1 MDIVQITDLHLSK
14 DKGNEL
20 YNINTYNSAKTI
32 IEYIAKHKKSID
44 YLIITGDISEDSTM
58 QSYSHLLDLLKPIKS
73 NIYLM
78 PGNHDSYEQIKLCCS
93 LSTVKSDIFFSNDKW
108 VVFMFNTK
116 KEHSPNGFL
125 KQDEIEL
132 FKKLLS
138 DYPNKNFMIFLHH
151 HPVLIGSESMDTMI
165 IENAQLLIDL
175 IKSHNNIKGV
185 SWGHIHNVFETE
197 INNAKLFSSPSTC
210 FQSKPKSKNFTI
222 DSNLY
227 PGYRIINLGGK
238 GVIETSVVRVK
249 I

>member
-14 DKGNEL
+14 NKKNEL
-20 YNINTYNSAKTI
+20 HNINTYNSAKTV
-32 IEYIAKHKKSID
+32 IEYVAKHEKSID

-73 NIYLM
+73 NVYLM

-93 LSTVKSDIFFSNDKW
+93 RSTVKSDVFFSNDKW
-108 VVFMFNTK
+108 VIFMFNTK
-116 KEHSPNGFL
+116 KEDSPNGFL
-125 KQDEIEL
+125 KQDEMKI

-138 DYPNKNFMIFLHH
+138 DNQNKNFMIFLHH
-151 HPVLIGSESMDTMI
+151 HPVLIGSEYMDTMI

-185 SWGHIHNVFETE
+185 SWGHIHDVFETE

-210 FQSKPKSKNFTI
+210 FQSKPKSKAFNM
-222 DSNLY
+222 DSNSY
-227 PGYRIINLGGK
+227 PGYRIINLDEK
-238 GVIETSVVRVK
+238 GMIETSVVRVK

>member
-1 MDIVQITDLHLSK
+1 MDIIQITDLHLSK
-14 DKGNEL
+14 NKKNEL
-20 YNINTYNSAKTI
+20 YNINTYNSAKI
-32 IEYIAKHKKSID
+32 VIDHIAKYKQGHE
-44 YLIITGDISEDSTM
+44 YLIITGDISEDSTAD
-58 QSYSHLLDLLKPIKS
+58 SYSHLLDLLKPIKS

-93 LSTVKSDIFFSNDKW
+93 RSTVKNDIFFSNDKW
-108 VVFMFNTK
+108 IIFMFNTK

-125 KQDEIEL
+125 KQDEIEV
-132 FKKLLS
+132 FEKLLS
-138 DYPNKNFMIFLHH
+138 DYPNKDFMVFLHH
-151 HPVLIGSESMDTMI
+151 HPVLIESESMDAMM

-210 FQSKPKSKNFTI
+210 FQSKPKSKTFTV
-222 DSNLY
+222 DSNSY
-227 PGYRIINLGGK
+227 PGYRIINLNEK
-238 GVIETSVVRVK
+238 GMIETNVVRVT

>member
-1 MDIVQITDLHLSK
+1 MNIVQITDLHLSK

-20 YNINTYNSAKTI
+20 YNINTYNSAKII
-32 IEYIAKHKKSID
+32 IEYISKCKKNVD

-73 NIYLM
+73 DIYLM
-78 PGNHDSYEQIKLCCS
+78 AGNHDSYEQIKLCCS
-93 LSTVKSDIFFSNDKW
+93 RSTVKSDVFFSNDVW

-125 KQDEIEL
+125 KRDEIEL
-132 FKKLLS
+132 FKKLLY
-138 DYPNKNFMIFLHH
+138 DYPNKNFMVFLHH

-165 IENAQLLIDL
+165 IENSQLLIDL

-185 SWGHIHNVFETE
+185 SWGHIHNVFETK

-210 FQSKPKSKNFTI
+210 FQSQPKSKKFTI
-222 DSNLY
+222 DSNSH
-227 PGYRIINLGGK
+227 PGYRIINLNEK